1 MSVLKSTGH
10 ADGGPVL
17 RYKMREVSQM
27 ETGQMME
34 QWKMIGTLERFAE
47 TSREHSLQDHDVQTR
62 AYMAGKA
69 DGLALASG
77 LLRTINKNGHS
88 DRSQGARNVHDRY
101 LSSWQKR

>member
-1 MSVLKSTGH
+1 
-10 ADGGPVL
+10 
-17 RYKMREVSQM
+17 M

-47 TSREHSLQDHDVQTR
+47 TSRQYSLQDQDIQTR

-88 DRSQGARNVHDRY
+88 ERGHIDRNVHDRY